1 MKEEQNSPLTGVKR
15 LSAFVIISIL
25 GILATCFT
33 PVGRYFT
40 VDNISRV
47 AETLG
52 LWGPVIL
59 FVAGI
64 VSPLLFIPRWPI
76 AFVSGL
82 LYGVVWGTVL
92 ANVSSVCGAW
102 LHFALAKTLLAPL
115 SARLLRKY
123 NMDPRSVPREKV
135 FALLFFLR
143 AFPLSNF
150 VATNRFA
157 GALKIPSR
165 NFLLASFLG
174 MIPSTIMYAA
184 WGKLMKKPSGW
195 FYALAAATLALII
208 WGTIV
213 AHKKLQPWLKNL
225 TKRP

>member
-1 MKEEQNSPLTGVKR
+1 MKKEQSPLTGIKR

-33 PVGRYFT
+33 PVGRFFT
-40 VDNISRV
+40 VDSISRI
-47 AETLG
+47 AENLG
-52 LWGPVIL
+52 LWGPIIL
-59 FVAGI
+59 AVAGI

-92 ANVSSVCGAW
+92 ANISSALGAW
-102 LHFALAKTLLAPL
+102 LHFTLARTLLAPM
-115 SARLLRKY
+115 SARFLRKY
-123 NMDPRSVPREKV
+123 NLDPHSVPKEKV

-150 VATNRFA
+150 VATNLFA
-157 GALKIPSR
+157 GALKIQPR
-165 NFLLASFLG
+165 NFVLASFLG

-195 FYALAAATLALII
+195 FYALAVATLVLIV

-213 AHKKLQPWLKNL
+213 AHKKLYPWLKNL